1 MVVKNLLWVT
11 LLSTLATGISVAQK
25 QNSSGPS
32 NSEEHCSS
40 YYVKKNTSDKDHTA
54 SLVTI
59 CFDDIVTESGERKKQ
74 TNVKRE
80 PAENSYR
87 DREITNSDHDL
98 IAQESMAEST
108 KWIMWI
114 GLIGIPL
121 TIIGLG
127 ALLWTIRQN
136 ANTLKHIQRASAIEL
151 RPFVDL
157 NATGCQLIQNKD
169 KGIPTGEFTFHCN
182 LRVENTGKSQII
194 NLSPIETADFTM
206 VCTKDGHAP
215 GPSDE
220 VIWIEADSEKVAHKF
235 FLKSSFL
242 YDYIR
247 PDDDKKS
254 IAFQVPILVTKEN
267 RAALTKMSYNQ
278 VAFNFGASG
287 LIRYTDKFQTELGR
301 HYDTTFKIIGNSR
314 SASVN
319 IVGESELADDD
330 KYNSYKT
337 GEQASRI
344 GGISVDGVGAFLR
357 PKAKLI

>member
-1 MVVKNLLWVT
+1 MKNLLWVT

-80 PAENSYR
+80 PAENSYM

-127 ALLWTIRQN
+127 ALLWTVGQN
-136 ANTLKHIQRASAIEL
+136 AKTLKHVQSASAIEL
-151 RPFVDL
+151 RPFIDL
-157 NATGCQLIQNKD
+157 NATGCQLIQNMD

-194 NLSPIETADFTM
+194 NLSPIETVDFTM
-206 VCTKDGHAP
+206 VCTKDGHTP
-215 GPSDE
+215 GPEDE
-220 VIWIEADSEKVAHKF
+220 AIWIEADPGKVAHKF
-235 FLKSSFL
+235 SLKKSFL
-242 YDYIR
+242 YDYIS
-247 PDDDKKS
+247 PEDDKKS
-254 IAFQVPILVTKEN
+254 IAFQIPILVTEET
-267 RAALTKMSYNQ
+267 RAALINMSYKQ
-278 VAFNFGASG
+278 VAFYFGASG
-287 LIRYTDKFQTELGR
+287 LIRYTDKFQAELGR
-301 HYDTTFKIIGNSR
+301 HYDITFKIIGNSR
-314 SASVN
+314 SSSVN
-319 IVGESELADDD
+319 IVSEDELADDE

-344 GGISVDGVGAFLR
+344 GGLHVDGVGVFTR
-357 PKAKLI
+357 PKS